1 MYGHSHFNMWSKNIG
16 QFMGEEIWNMAA
28 GSLENACPFIEY
40 HVDCSNSLELFNME
54 QSFQDGF
61 LQDII
66 ASTLS
71 KWPTQTKYTNHNSNI
86 ASYYVASTLRPMFL
100 CYSGISCTSSYWQW
114 SLIIKHNENILQDDR
129 FQTKKFYNS
138 KRIIFLEAHYMQ
150 CFVNSWS
157 TTHFG
162 QMP

>member
-1 MYGHSHFNMWSKNIG
+1 
-16 QFMGEEIWNMAA
+16 MAA

-71 KWPTQTKYTNHNSNI
+71 K
-86 ASYYVASTLRPMFL
+86 
-100 CYSGISCTSSYWQW
+100 
-114 SLIIKHNENILQDDR
+114 
-129 FQTKKFYNS
+129 
-138 KRIIFLEAHYMQ
+138 
-150 CFVNSWS
+150 
-157 TTHFG
+157 
-162 QMP
+162 